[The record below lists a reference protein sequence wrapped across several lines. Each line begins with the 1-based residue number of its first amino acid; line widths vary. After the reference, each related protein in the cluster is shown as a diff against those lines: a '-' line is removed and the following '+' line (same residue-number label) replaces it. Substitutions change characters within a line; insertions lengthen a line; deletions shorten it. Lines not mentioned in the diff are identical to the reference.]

1 MSFLCVERL
10 EGSQTAVIN
19 QSESKTSF
27 GSYKTYGSLTVRII
41 HFVKKTNTDY
51 YIVCNEHKNKY
62 ELLHTLLQPVDPHI
76 SWTYTGSFYNF
87 KVFLIILLD

>member
-10 EGSQTAVIN
+10 EGSQTVIN

-51 YIVCNEHKNKY
+51 HIVCNEHRNKY

-76 SWTYTGSFYNF
+76 SWTYTGRFYNF